1 MSEVI
6 VDTLKH
12 SGNSG
17 TANITLASGGGV
29 TVPDTLTVPTKKLVC
44 PGTVIQVLQAFK
56 SDSYTRTSDSTSTT
70 IPGLEQAITMT
81 SASNKVLVMAQVQA
95 TCGSSYGGHV
105 LNLVRGSTK
114 ISQATDAGSRT
125 VGTVALQPHDDYP
138 GSLVFNYLDTPGA
151 GTHTYAVQD
160 MDPDSSNAIYVNR
173 TINDSNNTAKQRT
186 TSSLILMEVVA

>member
-1 MSEVI
+1 
-6 VDTLKH
+6 
-12 SGNSG
+12 
-17 TANITLASGGGV
+17 
-29 TVPDTLTVPTKKLVC
+29 
-44 PGTVIQVLQAFK
+44 
-56 SDSYTRTSDSTSTT
+56 
-70 IPGLEQAITMT
+70 MT

-95 TCGSSYGGHV
+95 TCGGSYGGHV

-173 TINDSNNTAKQRT
+173 TINDSDNTAKQRT
-186 TSSLILMEVVA
+186 TSSLILMEVAA